1 MKTLNISEIH
11 KRLNQIEKSMVTRQE
26 LGQVIETMAIFSNED
41 TMNQIRNSERDISK
55 NNFKEINSV
64 EDI

>member
-1 MKTLNISEIH
+1 METLNISEIH

-26 LGQVIETMAIFSNED
+26 LVQAIETMAIFSNEN
-41 TMNQIRNSERDISK
+41 TMSQIRNSERDISK

>member
-1 MKTLNISEIH
+1 METLNISEIH

-26 LGQVIETMAIFSNED
+26 LGQTIETMAIFSNED